1 MMIEKLILGTV
12 QFGLDYGINNSVGKP
27 NVESAESMLTYAIS
41 QKIHILD
48 TAEAYGNS
56 SDIIGKY
63 NKASIQKF
71 DIITKFKNIR
81 ESDFS
86 VEKWITDTILKLN
99 VSSLWGCMFHSADEY
114 FNNIELVKE
123 LVKFQNKGLIKYI
136 GVSIY
141 TNQQLEAVTCDQRIN
156 LVQLPYN
163 LIDNFKIRGE
173 LIKRAKSKGKIIH
186 VRSVFLQGLFFM
198 DILKLPDK
206 LLPLKPLLLSL
217 HNLSDRYEI
226 SMESM
231 ALNYCTNNENIDGV
245 IIGVDSIEQLKL
257 NIDSLDIKLSSNLIN
272 TINNISTPYTELLN
286 PTNWK

>member
-1 MMIEKLILGTV
+1 MMKEKLILGTV

-27 NVESAESMLTYAIS
+27 NVESTEFILDYAIS

-48 TAEAYGNS
+48 TADAYGNS

-63 NKASIQKF
+63 NKTSIQKF
-71 DIITKFKNIR
+71 DIITKFKNIG
-81 ESDFS
+81 ESTFLI
-86 VEKWITDTILKLN
+86 EKWLTDTILKLN
-99 VSSLWGCMFHSADEY
+99 IKSLWGCMFHSADEY
-114 FNNIELVKE
+114 FNNIDLMKE
-123 LVKFQNKGLIKYI
+123 LVKFQDEGLIKYI

-141 TNQQLEAVTCDQRIN
+141 TNQQLEAVINDPRID

-173 LIKRAKSKGKIIH
+173 LIKRAKGKGKIIH

-198 DILKLPDK
+198 DVSMLPNK
-206 LLPLKPLLLSL
+206 LLPLKSLLLSL
-217 HNLSDRYEI
+217 HNLSDKYKI

-231 ALNYCTNNENIDGV
+231 ALNYCTNDENIDGV
-245 IIGVDSIEQLKL
+245 LIGVDSLKQLKL
-257 NIDSLDIKLSSNLIN
+257 NINSLHTKLPDDLIN